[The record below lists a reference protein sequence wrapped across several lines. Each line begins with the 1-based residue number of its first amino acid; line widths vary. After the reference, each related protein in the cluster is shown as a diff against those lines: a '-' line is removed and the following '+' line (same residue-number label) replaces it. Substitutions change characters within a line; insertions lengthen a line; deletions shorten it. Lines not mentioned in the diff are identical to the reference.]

1 VKNPAEIK
9 ALASER
15 LEEAKILCESGRY
28 DGAFYLAGYS
38 IELTLK
44 AKICERFGID
54 NLFDGVKSEKSMSEV
69 KQKLKTHDISQLLIF
84 CGLSKKL
91 QTAIANRNTVLMET
105 YGYLIAGTQR
115 NSTAMVDTEWSE
127 QVRYLPVGSQQEQ
140 YVKRFVAL
148 LQDNQ
153 NGLLQWIENN

>member
-1 VKNPAEIK
+1 
-9 ALASER
+9 
-15 LEEAKILCESGRY
+15 
-28 DGAFYLAGYS
+28 LAGYS

-54 NLFDGVKSEKSMSEV
+54 NLFDGAKGEKGISEV

-91 QTAIANRNTVLMET
+91 QTAIANGNTVLMKT
-105 YGYLIAGTQR
+105 YGYLIAGTER
-115 NSTAMVDTEWSE
+115 NSTNEWSE

-140 YVKRFVAL
+140 YMKQFVAL